1 MQQIIPLTQLIS
13 RASAVGLKQRAL
25 AKRSGVAI
33 STVFRLFSRGSCNSG
48 TLEKLSA
55 VVLEEEAR
63 LSDHLGTLEGAA

>member
-13 RASAVGLKQRAL
+13 RASAVGLKEGAL

-33 STVFRLFSRGSCNSG
+33 STVFRLFSRGSCNTG

-63 LSDHLGTLEGAA
+63 LSDHLGKLEGAA